1 MKETTDIV
9 RKESSIL
16 EPLYAVP
23 SLMTLQRIGDS
34 ALLEGMNEMVNIL
47 HSSEEGIEVG
57 DRIKAF
63 NAIVNASKYLTYRS
77 NNSSA
82 RDEELEDDLG
92 ADE

>member
-47 HSSEEGIEVG
+47 HSSEEV
-57 DRIKAF
+57 A
-63 NAIVNASKYLTYRS
+63 
-77 NNSSA
+77 
-82 RDEELEDDLG
+82 
-92 ADE
+92 